1 MLFQR
6 MLSTFARPFTQEVA
20 AAGRPA
26 LRSLAEF
33 AAVYRDH
40 GLSVQ
45 ELSTVVTVLTTLEVR
60 GAPVARAVGT
70 MGDSLAGDDD
80 HITQP
85 IVLHSLLRL
94 CMPNVIFARQSEAL
108 SFCPH
113 PRACTVASSCAT
125 HLSCLCSVVPQLS
138 LAGDSGRVSQNA
150 KAARELERLRKA
162 IAQSK
167 ATLETV
173 NKDIDEKQA
182 ARFVPTRL
190 RSCWIRPHL
199 RCVAVCVCVCAARSS
214 ADIDRTLSQ
223 TSELRD
229 RATQAAQASTK
240 LAEDRQAAATAA
252 VAELKQLRTDAAA
265 AQEELRRLQAAVSDA
280 EQRTEV
286 ARSAADAEE
295 ARAHRAAKRLEALT
309 FKVAAANMDHVDK
322 AREAELARSE
332 YSDVVTQHS
341 TAEAGLE
348 AAREQLAALR
358 HQGDEE
364 DRRLRQLLRH
374 VEDQEAALADI
385 VQRAQDAT
393 TAAEAAEERHR
404 VGKEAAVQAEQ
415 AARDAQLMFDTV
427 NSELEL
433 ARQRC
438 VPAWG
443 GVCRRRVDP
452 LTRAVHRT
460 AEAQKARVDAVTQR
474 DTALAELRSARVRK
488 EALSAEANDLESRL
502 QTLRQEDAHVQRSAV
517 DAAKVSARARE
528 RQAELAKALQEVG
541 DAAPCTAVARTVPHT
556 HNAELSVR
564 LPVCLL
570 ACRRS

>member
-1 MLFQR
+1 
-6 MLSTFARPFTQEVA
+6 MLSPP
-20 AAGRPA
+20 PA
-26 LRSLAEF
+26 H
-33 AAVYRDH
+33 D
-40 GLSVQ
+40 
-45 ELSTVVTVLTTLEVR
+45 
-60 GAPVARAVGT
+60 ARA
-70 MGDSLAGDDD
+70 L
-80 HITQP
+80 
-85 IVLHSLLRL
+85 LLRHVRL
-94 CMPNVIFARQSEAL
+94 TCHVW
-108 SFCPH
+108 
-113 PRACTVASSCAT
+113 
-125 HLSCLCSVVPQLS
+125 CSVVPQLS

-443 GVCRRRVDP
+443 GVCRCSVDP
-452 LTRAVHRT
+452 FDACCSQDRGGPEGAGGRSHAARHCVGRAAVGACTQGGAVCRGQRPRVQAANPAPGGCARAAVGGGCCEGVCSGTRATGGACEGAPGGGGRRAVHCRRAHGAT
-460 AEAQKARVDAVTQR
+460 HPM
-474 DTALAELRSARVRK
+474 
-488 EALSAEANDLESRL
+488 LSCRCACL
-502 QTLRQEDAHVQRSAV
+502 
-517 DAAKVSARARE
+517 
-528 RQAELAKALQEVG
+528 
-541 DAAPCTAVARTVPHT
+541 C
-556 HNAELSVR
+556 
-564 LPVCLL
+564 VCLH
-570 ACRRS
+570 AGGAKERRVAERGDGAGAGGGFAS